1 MFKVKISCG
10 YDKAKLFASFENYIN
25 VVSERTGIS
34 KDFLLEGQETDES
47 LSDEKK
53 IERFSFSFYGNLL
66 ELGERFIDYALNS
79 GKEWSSDVR
88 VEMKLVKS
96 LKAMITEGVD
106 VKLTPA
112 ETTNIYLPSN
122 ELLSMNKTKLLE
134 DACTNGLQDEL
145 EDGWRIIACIPRA
158 GQRRPDY
165 ILGKRA

>member
-1 MFKVKISCG
+1 MFKVEISCG
-10 YDKAKLFASFENYIN
+10 YDKAQKFKTFDE
-25 VVSERTGIS
+25 
-34 KDFLLEGQETDES
+34 FLGFIQEALGLPIHILVDGYNHKEEDE
-47 LSDEKK
+47 EKKK
-53 IERFSFSFYGNLL
+53 IEKFELVFYGNLL
-66 ELGERFIDYALNS
+66 ELGERFIDYALN
-79 GKEWSSDVR
+79 GGREWSADVR

-96 LKAMITEGVD
+96 LKAMITEGID

-165 ILGKRA
+165 ILGKRT